1 MRTLRRRA
9 GRSGSASA
17 SRHRQRAQQAQ
28 HAGASEDASHVGARA
43 SQLLRRGSRWSGRC
57 SRGSGRARR
66 RGSRRGRRGRRSR
79 GGRRRRLGGHRRR
92 RRRGCGWRR
101 CRRRGHGRGRAR
113 LRRGRCG
120 RSGLRRRRHRRG
132 RRRIR
137 VAVRVARAVRVDVHA
152 PRVQLRVD
160 ERVVVEGNAVAHGR
174 HVVDRG
180 LVLQDVG
187 AIVRQ
192 ARERRGEPGAV
203 GAGLHREGAV
213 ADRRAGLE
221 GGRLIGLELS
231 VVVVVVEL
239 FRPGYQRVAA
249 GAHVE
254 GISDLDLGRALG
266 QLGSLDVDLP
276 DDPRGVAFFGH
287 APLLGVGQGALVRAG
302 DRAAGQVH
310 DDGGAVDRE
319 GHCRRGRG
327 VHRLR
332 AHGAVA
338 DDAVMVPCVL
348 AEGAGHGHA
357 LTRGNG
363 AVDDGDLVVVE
374 HAEVQRRAARVRD
387 NLKLGG
393 NLNGERVAG
402 RDVLAG
408 RVDVEGHG
416 HDVDADGGRGGFLV
430 LARQRDVADDADG
443 GGEGGCDRDERGQQA
458 GDDQPDNEREK
469 APDTAW
475 VHVSLHSSWMGAEAV
490 VYASGRPPI
499 RCG

>member
-1 MRTLRRRA
+1 M
-9 GRSGSASA
+9 
-17 SRHRQRAQQAQ
+17 
-28 HAGASEDASHVGARA
+28 
-43 SQLLRRGSRWSGRC
+43 
-57 SRGSGRARR
+57 
-66 RGSRRGRRGRRSR
+66 
-79 GGRRRRLGGHRRR
+79 
-92 RRRGCGWRR
+92 
-101 CRRRGHGRGRAR
+101 
-113 LRRGRCG
+113 
-120 RSGLRRRRHRRG
+120 
-132 RRRIR
+132 
-137 VAVRVARAVRVDVHA
+137 DVHA
-152 PRVQLRVD
+152 ARVELRVD
-160 ERVVVEGNAVAHGR
+160 ERVVVEGNAVAYGR

-187 AIVRQ
+187 AVVRQ

-203 GAGLHREGAV
+203 RGGLHREGAV

-221 GGRLIGLELS
+221 GGRLLGLVLG

-239 FRPGYQRVAA
+239 LRPGHQRVAA

-254 GISDLDLGRALG
+254 GVNDLDRGRVLG

-276 DDPRGVAFFGH
+276 DDSRGVALLGQ
-287 APLLGVGQGALVRAG
+287 APLLGVAQDALVRAG
-302 DRAAGQVH
+302 DRAAGQIH
-310 DDGGAVDRE
+310 GDRGAVHRE
-319 GHCRRGRG
+319 GHSRRGRG

-357 LTRGNG
+357 LTRGDG

-408 RVDVEGHG
+408 RVNVEGHG

-430 LARQRDVADDADG
+430 LARQRDLADDADG
-443 GGEGGCDRDERGQQA
+443 GCVGGGNRDERGQQA
-458 GDDQPDNEREK
+458 GDDHPDSEREK
-469 APDTAW
+469 VPDTAW

-490 VYASGRPPI
+490 ARASGWLPI
-499 RCG
+499 RSG

>member
-1 MRTLRRRA
+1 M
-9 GRSGSASA
+9 
-17 SRHRQRAQQAQ
+17 
-28 HAGASEDASHVGARA
+28 
-43 SQLLRRGSRWSGRC
+43 
-57 SRGSGRARR
+57 
-66 RGSRRGRRGRRSR
+66 
-79 GGRRRRLGGHRRR
+79 
-92 RRRGCGWRR
+92 
-101 CRRRGHGRGRAR
+101 
-113 LRRGRCG
+113 
-120 RSGLRRRRHRRG
+120 
-132 RRRIR
+132 
-137 VAVRVARAVRVDVHA
+137 DVHA
-152 PRVQLRVD
+152 ARVQLRVD
-160 ERVVVEGNAVAHGR
+160 ERVVVEGDATPNRGQ
-174 HVVDRG
+174 VVDRG

-187 AIVRQ
+187 AVVRQ
-192 ARERRGEPGAV
+192 ARERRGEPFAV
-203 GAGLHREGAV
+203 GAGLHLESAV
-213 ADRRAGLE
+213 ADRRTGLE

-231 VVVVVVEL
+231 VVVVVVEIL
-239 FRPGYQRVAA
+239 RPGHQRVAA

-254 GISDLDLGRALG
+254 GINDLDLGRTLG

-276 DDPRGVAFFGH
+276 DDPRGVAFLGH
-287 APLLGVGQGALVRAG
+287 APLLGVGQGTLVRAG

-332 AHGAVA
+332 AYGAVA

-393 NLNGERVAG
+393 NLDGERVAG

-416 HDVDADGGRGGFLV
+416 HDVDTDGGRGGFLV
-430 LARQRDVADDADG
+430 LARQRNVADDADG
-443 GGEGGCDRDERGQQA
+443 GGVGGGDRDERGQQA

-475 VHVSLHSSWMGAEAV
+475 VHVSLHSSWMGPRPWRAHRGGYPSAV
-490 VYASGRPPI
+490 VSK
-499 RCG
+499 

>member
-1 MRTLRRRA
+1 M
-9 GRSGSASA
+9 
-17 SRHRQRAQQAQ
+17 
-28 HAGASEDASHVGARA
+28 
-43 SQLLRRGSRWSGRC
+43 
-57 SRGSGRARR
+57 
-66 RGSRRGRRGRRSR
+66 
-79 GGRRRRLGGHRRR
+79 
-92 RRRGCGWRR
+92 
-101 CRRRGHGRGRAR
+101 
-113 LRRGRCG
+113 
-120 RSGLRRRRHRRG
+120 
-132 RRRIR
+132 
-137 VAVRVARAVRVDVHA
+137 DVHA
-152 PRVQLRVD
+152 ARVQLRVD
-160 ERVVVEGNAVAHGR
+160 ERVIVEGDATPNRGQ
-174 HVVDRG
+174 VVDCG

-187 AIVRQ
+187 AVVRQ

-221 GGRLIGLELS
+221 GGRLIGLVLS
-231 VVVVVVEL
+231 VVVVVVEFL
-239 FRPGYQRVAA
+239 RPGHQRVAA

-254 GISDLDLGRALG
+254 GVSDLDLGRTLG

-276 DDPRGVAFFGH
+276 DDPRGVAFLGQ

-357 LTRGNG
+357 LTHGDG
-363 AVDDGDLVVVE
+363 AVNDGDLVLVE

-387 NLKLGG
+387 NLELGG

-430 LARQRDVADDADG
+430 LARQRDLADDADG
-443 GGEGGCDRDERGQQA
+443 GRVGGGNRDERGQQA
-458 GDDQPDNEREK
+458 GDDHPDSEREK

-490 VYASGRPPI
+490 ACVSGRPPI

>member
-1 MRTLRRRA
+1 M
-9 GRSGSASA
+9 
-17 SRHRQRAQQAQ
+17 
-28 HAGASEDASHVGARA
+28 
-43 SQLLRRGSRWSGRC
+43 
-57 SRGSGRARR
+57 
-66 RGSRRGRRGRRSR
+66 
-79 GGRRRRLGGHRRR
+79 
-92 RRRGCGWRR
+92 
-101 CRRRGHGRGRAR
+101 
-113 LRRGRCG
+113 
-120 RSGLRRRRHRRG
+120 
-132 RRRIR
+132 
-137 VAVRVARAVRVDVHA
+137 DVHA
-152 PRVQLRVD
+152 ARVQLRVD
-160 ERVVVEGNAVAHGR
+160 ERVVVEGDAVTNRGQ
-174 HVVDRG
+174 VVDRG

-203 GAGLHREGAV
+203 GAGLHLESAV
-213 ADRRAGLE
+213 ADRRTGLE

-231 VVVVVVEL
+231 VVVVVVEIL
-239 FRPGYQRVAA
+239 RPGHQRVAA

-254 GISDLDLGRALG
+254 GINDLDLGRTLG

-276 DDPRGVAFFGH
+276 DDPRGVAFLGQ
-287 APLLGVGQGALVRAG
+287 APLLGVGQGAHVRAG

-338 DDAVMVPCVL
+338 DDAVVVL
-348 AEGAGHGHA
+348 RVLSEGAGHGDA
-357 LTRGNG
+357 LARGDG
-363 AVDDGDLVVVE
+363 AVDDRDLVVVE

-430 LARQRDVADDADG
+430 LARQRDLGDDADG
-443 GGEGGCDRDERGQQA
+443 AGVGGGDRDERGQQA

-469 APDTAW
+469 ASNTAW
-475 VHVSLHSSWMGAEAV
+475 VHVSLHSSWMGDEAV

>member
-1 MRTLRRRA
+1 M
-9 GRSGSASA
+9 
-17 SRHRQRAQQAQ
+17 
-28 HAGASEDASHVGARA
+28 
-43 SQLLRRGSRWSGRC
+43 
-57 SRGSGRARR
+57 
-66 RGSRRGRRGRRSR
+66 
-79 GGRRRRLGGHRRR
+79 
-92 RRRGCGWRR
+92 
-101 CRRRGHGRGRAR
+101 
-113 LRRGRCG
+113 
-120 RSGLRRRRHRRG
+120 
-132 RRRIR
+132 
-137 VAVRVARAVRVDVHA
+137 DVHA
-152 PRVQLRVD
+152 ARVELRVD

-180 LVLQDVG
+180 LVLKDVG
-187 AIVRQ
+187 AVVRQ

-221 GGRLIGLELS
+221 GGRLLGLVLG

-239 FRPGYQRVAA
+239 LRPGHQRVAA

-254 GISDLDLGRALG
+254 GINDLDLGRTLG

-276 DDPRGVAFFGH
+276 DDPRGVALLGL
-287 APLLGVGQGALVRAG
+287 APLLGVAQDALVRAG

-310 DDGGAVDRE
+310 DNGGAVHRE
-319 GHCRRGRG
+319 GNSRRGRG

-338 DDAVMVPCVL
+338 DDAVVVL
-348 AEGAGHGHA
+348 RVHSEGAGHGDA
-357 LTRGNG
+357 LARGDG
-363 AVDDGDLVVVE
+363 AVDDRDLVVVE

-387 NLKLGG
+387 DLKLRR
-393 NLNGERVAG
+393 NLNGEGVAG

-430 LARQRDVADDADG
+430 LARQRDLADDADG
-443 GGEGGCDRDERGQQA
+443 GRVGGGNRDERGQQA
-458 GDDQPDNEREK
+458 GDDHPDSEREK

-490 VYASGRPPI
+490 ARASGWLPI
-499 RCG
+499 RSG

>member
-1 MRTLRRRA
+1 M
-9 GRSGSASA
+9 
-17 SRHRQRAQQAQ
+17 
-28 HAGASEDASHVGARA
+28 
-43 SQLLRRGSRWSGRC
+43 
-57 SRGSGRARR
+57 
-66 RGSRRGRRGRRSR
+66 
-79 GGRRRRLGGHRRR
+79 
-92 RRRGCGWRR
+92 
-101 CRRRGHGRGRAR
+101 
-113 LRRGRCG
+113 
-120 RSGLRRRRHRRG
+120 
-132 RRRIR
+132 
-137 VAVRVARAVRVDVHA
+137 DVHA
-152 PRVQLRVD
+152 ARVQLRVD
-160 ERVVVEGNAVAHGR
+160 ERVVVEGDAVTNRGQ
-174 HVVDRG
+174 VVDRG

-187 AIVRQ
+187 AVVRQ
-192 ARERRGEPGAV
+192 ARERRGEPFAV
-203 GAGLHREGAV
+203 GAGLHRESAV

-221 GGRLIGLELS
+221 GGCLIGLVLS

-239 FRPGYQRVAA
+239 LRPGHQRVAA

-254 GISDLDLGRALG
+254 GINDLDLGRALG

-276 DDPRGVAFFGH
+276 DDPRGVAFLGH
-287 APLLGVGQGALVRAG
+287 APLLGVGQGTLVRAG

-310 DDGGAVDRE
+310 DDGGAVHRE
-319 GHCRRGRG
+319 GHSRRGRG

-430 LARQRDVADDADG
+430 LARQRNLADDADG

-475 VHVSLHSSWMGAEAV
+475 VHVSLHSSWMGDEAV
-490 VYASGRPPI
+490 VYTSGRPPHPLWLASNDANEKATPV
-499 RCG
+499 CNSLCV

>member
-1 MRTLRRRA
+1 M
-9 GRSGSASA
+9 
-17 SRHRQRAQQAQ
+17 
-28 HAGASEDASHVGARA
+28 
-43 SQLLRRGSRWSGRC
+43 
-57 SRGSGRARR
+57 
-66 RGSRRGRRGRRSR
+66 
-79 GGRRRRLGGHRRR
+79 
-92 RRRGCGWRR
+92 
-101 CRRRGHGRGRAR
+101 
-113 LRRGRCG
+113 
-120 RSGLRRRRHRRG
+120 
-132 RRRIR
+132 
-137 VAVRVARAVRVDVHA
+137 DVHA
-152 PRVQLRVD
+152 ARVQLRVD
-160 ERVVVEGNAVAHGR
+160 ERVVVEGDAVTHRGQ
-174 HVVDRG
+174 VVDRG

-192 ARERRGEPGAV
+192 ARERRGEPFAV
-203 GAGLHREGAV
+203 GAGLHRESAV
-213 ADRRAGLE
+213 ADRRTGLE

-254 GISDLDLGRALG
+254 GISDLDLGRTLG

-310 DDGGAVDRE
+310 DDGGAVDWE

-475 VHVSLHSSWMGAEAV
+475 VHVSLHSSWMGDEAV